1 MRANIS
7 VHEPRQPQDQD
18 SAFAFSMEGYS
29 GSKEDR
35 QQIPFAW
42 SPGWNSPQAW
52 NKFQDEV
59 GGHLRAGDPGVRLL
73 EAKGASLPWFAVNAP
88 FNPAQ
93 GTLQAVPLYHL
104 FGSEETSARAAP
116 VQERIA
122 QPYVALAKA
131 EADRLGVNDGAWLSL
146 NVGGQALRLPLQINE
161 DMAVGLAGLPVGLP
175 GIPALLAGAVV
186 TTVVE
191 AAQ

>member
-1 MRANIS
+1 MGSEMCIR
-7 VHEPRQPQDQD
+7 D
-18 SAFAFSMEGYS
+18 SSMEGYS

-59 GGHLRAGDPGVRLL
+59 GGHLRAGDPGVRLI
-73 EAKGASLPWFAVNAP
+73 EAKGASLPWFAVNAA

-93 GTLQAVPLYHL
+93 GTLQVVPFHHL
-104 FGSEETSARAAP
+104 FGSEENSSRAKP
-116 VQERIA
+116 IEERIA

-131 EADRLGVNDGAWLSL
+131 EADRLGVNDGALLSL
-146 NVGGQALRLPLQINE
+146 TVNGQVLRLPLQVREELAI
-161 DMAVGLAGLPVGLP
+161 GLIGLPAGLP
-175 GIPALLAGAVV
+175 GIPAAIAGAVATSV
-186 TTVVE
+186 QE